1 MRKFNLP
8 KIDVRTPTM
17 ETVSSTEF
25 VQGVVPQKR
34 VHFQSR
40 SEIVQVRQDISSYQR
55 DYYEHKGIQVTE
67 EMRRKSLAEQNK
79 PTSTVSKFVTSLHS
93 AFAEHIPFTLS
104 PDVIM
109 TIVSQEIAQFVK
121 NNSENQEIAKLF
133 TKTPGEKQNINVEV
147 DDFVYGSEH
156 NDWMRG
162 IEGFR
167 VQLIE
172 KVPSGVMEHMTPR
185 MSVATPETNL
195 VHLVSFMDAA
205 SKYYSYSMSTCC
217 GVPAFNIE
225 GTADDWD
232 GIIRSAGKLTE
243 LLPGMALYFQNLV
256 PILREIRNTAAGNKV
271 DNDFWASIY
280 KVDNGS
286 GGPYNNGW
294 FNNFYA
300 HHYGMDYRTRQF
312 VANFKNEQGSYDYT
326 LMDGNGY
333 KISEYNNQGY
343 FPGKR
348 GGGRYGGPKLNN
360 FPSNLSNV
368 PFTWKYLG
376 SEIPMAF
383 VGGVTGVEMVDG
395 FLTPRL
401 GISVVELNSTKKGA
415 E

>member
-1 MRKFNLP
+1 MTGTGSF
-8 KIDVRTPTM
+8 VRLGSLRSFSRAWPCTSRTSFRSFGRSGTP
-17 ETVSSTEF
+17 
-25 VQGVVPQKR
+25 
-34 VHFQSR
+34 
-40 SEIVQVRQDISSYQR
+40 
-55 DYYEHKGIQVTE
+55 
-67 EMRRKSLAEQNK
+67 
-79 PTSTVSKFVTSLHS
+79 PT
-93 AFAEHIPFTLS
+93 
-104 PDVIM
+104 
-109 TIVSQEIAQFVK
+109 
-121 NNSENQEIAKLF
+121 
-133 TKTPGEKQNINVEV
+133 
-147 DDFVYGSEH
+147 
-156 NDWMRG
+156 
-162 IEGFR
+162 
-167 VQLIE
+167 
-172 KVPSGVMEHMTPR
+172 
-185 MSVATPETNL
+185 
-195 VHLVSFMDAA
+195 
-205 SKYYSYSMSTCC
+205 
-217 GVPAFNIE
+217 
-225 GTADDWD
+225 
-232 GIIRSAGKLTE
+232 
-243 LLPGMALYFQNLV
+243 
-256 PILREIRNTAAGNKV
+256 GNKV

-415 E
+415 K